1 MRDETNAQADTASRA
16 TQDHENVEP
25 EATSAAATA
34 DTPVGA
40 GGPVGGNAASTA
52 SAASNPLDHVLEWIA
67 AAAARGVQ
75 SQQVSRG
82 IFDEPLPYRAE
93 VDWIQALDLAMR
105 RGDSERERL
114 ERVESKLAPIIAG
127 TIAGLAL
134 FVDKSGSTL
143 DYALA
148 GLLLIP
154 LAMLFLAF
162 RTKDYI
168 DTPNLDAL
176 IDTYERWPLT
186 YIRSVVFGTADA
198 LGKNALTID
207 SKARNLNRT
216 MAVLFCS
223 DDLYSRGPN
232 CRGAGCQRATR
243 RSPTFGG
250 AGSGNP
256 GEPAWSSSFASINCN
271 TLPSG
276 RAIVPNMRTPGVWR
290 KPGYA
295 PSTTVVSG
303 RSFGYGCCACG
314 GLGG

>member
-52 SAASNPLDHVLEWIA
+52 SASSNPLDHVLEWIA

-127 TIAGLAL
+127 TVMTFILAARIVEAL
-134 FVDKSGSTL
+134 VVNAQRGAVRPL
-143 DYALA
+143 AAPALA
-148 GLLLIP
+148 
-154 LAMLFLAF
+154 
-162 RTKDYI
+162 
-168 DTPNLDAL
+168 TPVS
-176 IDTYERWPLT
+176 P
-186 YIRSVVFGTADA
+186 
-198 LGKNALTID
+198 
-207 SKARNLNRT
+207 
-216 MAVLFCS
+216 
-223 DDLYSRGPN
+223 RGV
-232 CRGAGCQRATR
+232 
-243 RSPTFGG
+243 
-250 AGSGNP
+250 
-256 GEPAWSSSFASINCN
+256 PA
-271 TLPSG
+271 P
-276 RAIVPNMRTPGVWR
+276 PP
-290 KPGYA
+290 
-295 PSTTVVSG
+295 
-303 RSFGYGCCACG
+303 
-314 GLGG
+314 

>member
-1 MRDETNAQADTASRA
+1 MHDEMNAQADTASRA
-16 TQDHENVEP
+16 TQDDHENAEP
-25 EATSAAATA
+25 EAATTATTAADAG
-34 DTPVGA
+34 VGA
-40 GGPVGGNAASTA
+40 GGPVGGYAASSA
-52 SAASNPLDHVLEWIA
+52 SAFSNPLDHVLQWVA
-67 AAAARGVQ
+67 AAAARGVL

-82 IFDEPLPYRAE
+82 IFDEPLPYHAE
-93 VDWIQALDLAMR
+93 VDWVQALDLAMR

-114 ERVESKLAPIIAG
+114 ERVESKIAPIIAG

-186 YIRSVVFGTADA
+186 YIRSVVVGTADA
-198 LGKNALTID
+198 IGKNALTID

-216 MAVLFCS
+216 MAVLFTVMIFILAARIVEALVVNAQHDAVRPWPARALATS
-223 DDLYSRGPN
+223 VNP
-232 CRGAGCQRATR
+232 RGA
-243 RSPTFGG
+243 
-250 AGSGNP
+250 
-256 GEPAWSSSFASINCN
+256 
-271 TLPSG
+271 L
-276 RAIVPNMRTPGVWR
+276 
-290 KPGYA
+290 
-295 PSTTVVSG
+295 VS
-303 RSFGYGCCACG
+303 RP
-314 GLGG
+314 